1 MTAKIPSAKICVSYD
16 VAHRRCVRRIDIEEY
31 LDGQYIGVY
40 VVLSGIDDFGEVR
53 VSVSHVAKLPS
64 RMWRTGDGQYVAVVN
79 NTVVTA
85 GNFAALLEKVA
96 KLDPNCFNHMIP
108 KDMNALERLLPQ
120 VD

>member
-1 MTAKIPSAKICVSYD
+1 
-16 VAHRRCVRRIDIEEY
+16 
-31 LDGQYIGVY
+31 
-40 VVLSGIDDFGEVR
+40 
-53 VSVSHVAKLPS
+53 
-64 RMWRTGDGQYVAVVN
+64 VN